1 MANWQDRIDNNVMQI
16 LEAFKGDEMTCAVER
31 EHLLG
36 KRAEHGEPLVDQ
48 VATGAKLMPTLKKE
62 TGTFRRETSWRKS
75 IFCTCGSMT
84 ANVSMSPRSTSTFS
98 IAAYSLPISP
108 EKSIAEALLGF

>member
-1 MANWQDRIDNNVMQI
+1 MQI
-16 LEAFKGDEMTCAVER
+16 LEAFKGEGMTCTVER

-36 KRAEHGEPLVDQ
+36 KRVEYGEPLLDQ

-62 TGTFRRETSWRKS
+62 TGTFRRETSWRKPIS
-75 IFCTCGSMT
+75 CTCGYMT

-98 IAAYSLPISP
+98 IGAYSLPISP
-108 EKSIAEALLGF
+108 EKSIPEALPGF